1 MKVALHQPGQRLLEL
16 VVGQCVAEWVDGA
29 VGVAQE
35 VREQE
40 QPLIGA
46 GGVGA
51 EALDE
56 RQDVVRR
63 PAGHERA
70 QYERYGPERF
80 PRSVL
85 GLGLLPAR
93 HFGPFHLQPLAD
105 GSDKV
110 AARTALSLVAAASA
124 ASTASTT
131 TAATT
136 FGRLGRRF
144 FAGTGGGRV
153 TVVAV
158 VVAVPV
164 VVVIT
169 TSVAAPRHDHGRGTG
184 AGGRRSGTAMSDAVH
199 DDGRVDLGD
208 DGAAGGRLVH
218 LLSRGRPDERGLQQR
233 RRGRGAVGRRTLGR
247 RHGLVHRTGAVGR
260 TFECRRSDDDRT
272 VVHEVQLAGVHA
284 DERVHPTI
292 GRWRRRVGRCL
303 GSRLTEV
310 DNGGV

>member
-1 MKVALHQPGQRLLEL
+1 MEVALHQPGQRLLEL
-16 VVGQCVAEWVDGA
+16 VVGQRVAERVDGA
-29 VGVAQE
+29 VGVAEE

-40 QPLIGA
+40 QPLVGA
-46 GGVGA
+46 RRVGA

-70 QYERYGPERF
+70 QYERYGPECF

-85 GLGLLPAR
+85 RLGLLPAR
-93 HFGPFHLQPLAD
+93 HLGPFHLQPLAD
-105 GSDKV
+105 GPDKV
-110 AARTALSLVAAASA
+110 AAGTALSLVAAASTPTA
-124 ASTASTT
+124 ASTL
-131 TAATT
+131 
-136 FGRLGRRF
+136 GRLGRRF

-153 TVVAV
+153 AVVAV

-164 VVVIT
+164 VVVVT

-184 AGGRRSGTAMSDAVH
+184 AGGRRSGTAMADAVH

-208 DGAAGGRLVH
+208 DGAAGGRLAH
-218 LLSRGRPDERGLQQR
+218 LLGRGRPDERGLQQR

-260 TFECRRSDDDRT
+260 TLERRRSDDDRT

-284 DERVHPTI
+284 DERVHPTV
-292 GRWRRRVGRCL
+292 GRRRRRVGRRL
-303 GSRLTEV
+303 GSRLTAV
-310 DNGGV
+310 DDGGV

>member
-1 MKVALHQPGQRLLEL
+1 MEVALHQPGQRLLEL
-16 VVGQCVAEWVDGA
+16 VVGQRVAERVDGA

-40 QPLIGA
+40 QPLVGA
-46 GGVGA
+46 RRVGA

-80 PRSVL
+80 PRPVL

-93 HFGPFHLQPLAD
+93 HFRPFHLQPFAD
-105 GSDKV
+105 GPDKV

-124 ASTASTT
+124 ASAAASTL
-131 TAATT
+131 
-136 FGRLGRRF
+136 GRLGRRF
-144 FAGTGGGRV
+144 LAGTGGRRV
-153 TVVAV
+153 AVVAV

-164 VVVIT
+164 VVVVVT
-169 TSVAAPRHDHGRGTG
+169 TSVAAPRYDHGRCTG
-184 AGGRRSGTAMSDAVH
+184 AGGRRSGTAMADAVH

-208 DGAAGGRLVH
+208 DGAAGGRVAH

-233 RRGRGAVGRRTLGR
+233 RRSRGTVGRRTLGR
-247 RHGLVHRTGAVGR
+247 RHGLVHRAGAIGR
-260 TFECRRSDDDRT
+260 TLERRRPDDDRT

-284 DERVHPTI
+284 DERVHPTV
-292 GRWRRRVGRCL
+292 GRRRRRVGRRL
-303 GSRLTEV
+303 GSRLTAV
-310 DNGGV
+310 DDGGV